1 MVDDSYYITP
11 HETALAV
18 VATAMK
24 KARLQLDTL
33 IVNSLVGG
41 VLFSTG
47 GMLYLAGHS
56 DSPGM
61 MASVP
66 GLANLLGAATFVL
79 GLFFVVINGADL
91 FNSNILF
98 FSVGLLRRAVS
109 IYDLLVSWIVSWFC
123 NLAGTLFVCYVICH
137 LSGATTSD
145 SWVEN
150 SREIVES
157 KVSHSFVQIL
167 IRGVAG
173 NFYVCLAIYLQL
185 MVKPLHVKLV
195 VMSLPIFT
203 FVSMG
208 FTHVI
213 ADMYLVIM
221 GMINGADTT
230 TARCIWAVFI
240 PGTIGNIIGGFAF
253 SAIVPFYLHLIVVER
268 DRKKLS
274 LPEYDARDEQPE
286 LNVDSRVVRVPK
298 EDQERDRNTAELLTA
313 YYPDEQLH
321 AMPDA
326 EVRSQSMPVVSRIT
340 TRKSHVSSAVAPSA
354 GVVRSPPGVFP
365 VRGMARPLS
374 RERHIAN
381 APDEQAPYPLSQLIS
396 TSSSLRSNS
405 SESFPLAAAA
415 QRRHSLPGTLW
426 ESPDQEEAQYLY
438 DGGYDVRNHK
448 LGSRLER
455 ALTWITSPARLP
467 SPGAEPFADEKACA
481 PQQPAFP
488 HRPSIASRFRSFG
501 RAFMPSRSPED
512 IHTIHRKLSEAG
524 VTSVAADA
532 SDNIAGVVNYDG
544 IALPANNSPF
554 YRTQPQLRPVA
565 PSAARPS
572 FETAANRSAKR
583 LSQLRNMVSFDND
596 DFEEQ
601 SIREPR

>member
-33 IVNSLVGG
+33 VVNSLVGG

-61 MASVP
+61 MASAP

-98 FSVGLLRRAVS
+98 FSVALLRRAVS

-137 LSGATTSD
+137 LSGATASE

-150 SREIVES
+150 SRVIVAS

-167 IRGVAG
+167 IRGMAG

-185 MVKPLHVKLV
+185 MVKPLHVKLI

-213 ADMYLVIM
+213 ADMYLVMM
-221 GMINGADTT
+221 GMINGADLTV
-230 TARCIWAVFI
+230 ARCIWAVFI
-240 PGTIGNIIGGFAF
+240 PGTLGNIIGGFAF
-253 SAIVPFYLHLIVVER
+253 GAIVPFYLHLIVVER

-286 LNVDSRVVRVPK
+286 LNIDSRVVRVPK
-298 EDQERDRNTAELLTA
+298 EQAQDKGVTDLLSA

-321 AMPDA
+321 AMPDSEA
-326 EVRSQSMPVVSRIT
+326 RSQSMPVVSRTT
-340 TRKSHVSSAVAPSA
+340 TRRSHASSFAAPSA
-354 GVVRSPPGVFP
+354 AATRSPPGVFP
-365 VRGMARPLS
+365 VRGMARPLT

-381 APDEQAPYPLSQLIS
+381 AADDSAPYLALDSSS
-396 TSSSLRSNS
+396 TTSSLRSS
-405 SESFPLAAAA
+405 SDSTQPPTAAR
-415 QRRHSLPGTLW
+415 RRHSLPGTLW

-438 DGGYDVRNHK
+438 DGGYDVRGHT

-467 SPGAEPFADEKACA
+467 SPEPFVAEKAA
-481 PQQPAFP
+481 PGSPRARRASF
-488 HRPSIASRFRSFG
+488 ASRFRSFG
-501 RAFMPSRSPED
+501 RAFMPSRDPDD

-524 VTSVAADA
+524 VTAVAADA

-554 YRTQPQLRPVA
+554 YRTQPQLRPVV
-565 PSAARPS
+565 PLAARPS
-572 FETAANRSAKR
+572 FETAAARSSKR